1 MVTVMV
7 VMVVG
12 QVDIDNILM
21 MAETRSCD
29 EMNNSAT
36 DELLSQF
43 KVLSRTFHCIPS
55 WASGWLHL
63 LD

>member
-55 WASGWLHL
+55 
-63 LD
+63 